1 MNYVIR
7 VTVGDNVKAFYAKNI
22 NMEKTTLQTVLQSV
36 IKSNYTVTVLTGK
49 KNHRTVVNGLEEL
62 IQTIQKIRCFKKVR
76 VKRIKECRDKIC
88 ECSEWPFSLQYV
100 WHIGITM
107 IHDYNSRIIEHRDA
121 AIEDILG
128 RFYIAR
134 TGMPYVWGH
143 YVVDGSTVY
152 KIIQR
157 EVETIEVREL

>member
-1 MNYVIR
+1 MNYIIR

-22 NMEKTTLQTVLQSV
+22 NMEKSTLQTVLQSV

-49 KNHRTVVNGLEEL
+49 KNHRTVVKGLEEL
-62 IQTIQKIRCFKKVR
+62 IQTVQNIRCFKKVR

-100 WHIGITM
+100 GYIGITM

-128 RFYIAR
+128 RFHIAR
-134 TGMPYVWGH
+134 TGIPYVWGH
-143 YVVDGSTVY
+143 YVVDGNTVY
-152 KIIQR
+152 KILQI
-157 EVETIEVREL
+157 EEETIEEVEL

>member
-1 MNYVIR
+1 MNYIIR

-22 NMEKTTLQTVLQSV
+22 NMEKSTLQTVLQSV

-49 KNHRTVVNGLEEL
+49 KNHRTVVKGLEEL

-76 VKRIKECRDKIC
+76 VNRIEEYRHKVC
-88 ECSEWPFSLQYV
+88 ECTEWPFTLSYV
-100 WHIGITM
+100 GHIGITM
-107 IHDYNSRIIEHRDA
+107 VHDYNSRIIEHRDA

-143 YVVDGSTVY
+143 YIVDGSTVY
-152 KIIQR
+152 KIVQR
-157 EVETIEVREL
+157 VVETIEEREL